1 MLLVPLLALA
11 GLALAFYLYARAA
24 VGPPPDTRP
33 VQRLIELALQDPQAA
48 RALLKE
54 QPELL
59 QARYLH
65 GETPLH
71 FCAVEG
77 LAAGV
82 RFFVEAGIPVD
93 APNEFGDTALMDVAS
108 AGNLELVKL
117 LLWHGASPNAPSRS
131 RGNVLHH
138 AVMRGHAEV
147 AAALLDAGARADYAL
162 DRGETIWDA
171 VASAPPGR
179 RSELIGILGSH
190 GVRR

>member
-11 GLALAFYLYARAA
+11 GLALFLLYARAA
-24 VGPPPDTRP
+24 VGPQADTRP
-33 VQRLIELALQDPQAA
+33 VRRLIDLAVQDPDAA
-48 RALLKE
+48 RRLLAE

-77 LAAGV
+77 LASGV
-82 RFFVEAGIPVD
+82 RFFAEAGIPVD
-93 APNEFGDTALMDVAS
+93 APNELGDTPLVDAAS
-108 AGNLELVKL
+108 LGKLEVVRL
-117 LLWHGASPNAPSRS
+117 LLWHGASPNATSRT

-138 AVMRGHAEV
+138 AVTRGHAEV

-179 RSELIGILGSH
+179 RSELLGILASH